1 MALVTGVPDRRSRPF
16 RINAVITPAVHDH
29 THATSYTSSAER
41 FLCSRISSSSTGFAA
56 HHERPGRAGHLV
68 GERDRDD
75 LERSPGQHLCDPGKL
90 PWMKLAAAHH
100 RDRADDKQSSQVAV
114 ALLGDRAELGLAA
127 GRHLSWHQPNP
138 GRKVAPGS
146 EDPGVC
152 HRRGNGGCTNL
163 SDARN
168 GLDTLA
174 LLARTMLLHNPLLNR
189 PNHRLQSLELRRQHH
204 KACTSI
210 VHSKC

>member
-75 LERSPGQHLCDPGKL
+75 LERSPCQHLCDPGKL
-90 PWMKLAAAHH
+90 PWMKLGAAHH

-114 ALLGDRAELGLAA
+114 ALLGDRAELGLAPVDICRGTSPIQA
-127 GRHLSWHQPNP
+127 AKSRPDRKILGFVTVAAMADAPISPMPGTVWIRLLS
-138 GRKVAPGS
+138 
-146 EDPGVC
+146 
-152 HRRGNGGCTNL
+152 
-163 SDARN
+163 
-168 GLDTLA
+168 
-174 LLARTMLLHNPLLNR
+174 LLARCGFTIRFSIAPIIVCKDWSSAANTT
-189 PNHRLQSLELRRQHH
+189 RLARAS
-204 KACTSI
+204 S
-210 VHSKC
+210 SKC